1 MPDTQTP
8 PQSDEVQVNADGRP
22 VNAASSAGPL
32 EYHRKLWLR
41 LWLAGTFLFLY
52 APIVILVVFSF
63 NDSKRN
69 IVWNGFTLDY
79 YAKAFNNA
87 SLIEAFTNSLLIAI
101 VSTVIS
107 TVLGALTALV
117 LWRFRFPGKAATEG
131 AMALPIVIPEI
142 CMGVALMAFFIRSGW
157 PTGLPWPLSLSAI
170 TIGHVAFCFP
180 FVAIVIRARL
190 AGFDRSLEEASKDLG
205 ASEWQTLMRVTIPF
219 MRPGLVAGALLAMTL
234 SLDDF
239 VITFFT
245 SGPDT
250 LTFPVK
256 VYSMVRF
263 GATPEVNAA
272 STILIIIT
280 IALTLIAMRLQRP
293 DAGLDE

>member
-1 MPDTQTP
+1 M
-8 PQSDEVQVNADGRP
+8 SEK
-22 VNAASSAGPL
+22 AGPL
-32 EYHRKLWLR
+32 DYHRKLWLR
-41 LWLAGTFLFLY
+41 LWMAATFLFLY
-52 APIVILVVFSF
+52 APIIILIVFSF

-69 IVWNGFTLDY
+69 IVWRGFTLDY
-79 YAKAFNNA
+79 YAKAFANS
-87 SLIEAFTNSLLIAI
+87 SLIEAFTNSLVIA
-101 VSTVIS
+101 VVATVIS
-107 TVLGALTALV
+107 TVIGALIALA
-117 LWRFRFPGKAATEG
+117 LWRFRFSGKAATEG

-142 CMGVALMAFFIRSGW
+142 CMGVALMAFFIRVGW
-157 PTGLPWPLSLSAI
+157 PSGLPWPLSLSAI

-180 FVAIVIRARL
+180 FVAIVVRARL

-205 ASEWQTLMRVTIPF
+205 ASEWQTLMRVTIPY
-219 MRPGLVAGALLAMTL
+219 MKPGLVAGALLSMTL

-245 SGPDT
+245 SGPET

-272 STILIIIT
+272 STILILIT
-280 IALTLIAMRLQRP
+280 IVLTLIAMRLQRP
-293 DAGLDE
+293 DAELAQ

>member
-1 MPDTQTP
+1 MSEPEAQALP
-8 PQSDEVQVNADGRP
+8 RPGEVQANATGR
-22 VNAASSAGPL
+22 ASRAGPL
-32 EYHRKLWLR
+32 DYHRKLWLR
-41 LWLAGTFLFLY
+41 LWMAATFAFLY
-52 APIVILVVFSF
+52 APIVILVIFSF

-69 IVWNGFTLDY
+69 IVWRGFTLDY
-79 YAKAFNNA
+79 YEKAFGNDT
-87 SLIEAFTNSLLIAI
+87 LIEAFTNSLVIAL

-107 TVLGALTALV
+107 TVLGALIALA

-142 CMGVALMAFFIRSGW
+142 CMGVALMAFFIRIGW
-157 PTGLPWPLSLSAI
+157 PSGLPWPLSLSAI

-180 FVAIVIRARL
+180 FVAIVVRARL

-205 ASEWQTLMRVTIPF
+205 ASEWQTLWRVTIPC
-219 MRPGLVAGALLAMTL
+219 MKPGLIAGALLAMTL

-245 SGPDT
+245 SGPET

-272 STILIIIT
+272 STILILIT
-280 IALTLIAMRLQRP
+280 IVLTLIAMRLQRP
-293 DAGLDE
+293 DAELAK